1 MRGVALLALK
11 LTLTP
16 GVIVGA
22 TLAARRFGPSVGG
35 WLIGLP
41 VTAGPVLLLLALAH
55 GARFAEH
62 VAVGLVAG
70 VAAQAAYVLGY
81 AAACRRGAGWRLG
94 VLTGTAAFAATGL
107 ALVVP
112 HLKLGLVA
120 ACSLAVLAAGLLL
133 LPPDPVPLSP
143 ARPRHDLLVRV
154 VLATT
159 LLLLITTFATVLG
172 AGLSGVVTVYPL
184 LSTLLAVFAHRS
196 DGPRAALAV
205 YRGLLVGLF
214 ALMVFA
220 TTLAVVL
227 THLPLTDAYVLAIA
241 LTLAIQLAS
250 LRAIR
255 S

>member
-1 MRGVALLALK
+1 MRGVGLLALK

-62 VAVGLVAG
+62 VAAGLV
-70 VAAQAAYVLGY
+70 
-81 AAACRRGAGWRLG
+81 AGWRLG
-94 VLTGTAAFAATGL
+94 LVTGTAAFAATGA

-112 HLKLGLVA
+112 HLRLG
-120 ACSLAVLAAGLLL
+120 
-133 LPPDPVPLSP
+133 
-143 ARPRHDLLVRV
+143 
-154 VLATT
+154 
-159 LLLLITTFATVLG
+159 
-172 AGLSGVVTVYPL
+172 
-184 LSTLLAVFAHRS
+184 
-196 DGPRAALAV
+196 
-205 YRGLLVGLF
+205 LVGLF
-214 ALMVFA
+214 ALMAFA

-227 THLPLTDAYVLAIA
+227 THLPLTDAYLLAIA
-241 LTLAIQLAS
+241 LTLTIQLAS

>member
-1 MRGVALLALK
+1 MRGVGLLALK

-41 VTAGPVLLLLALAH
+41 VTAGPVLLFLALAH

-70 VAAQAAYVLGY
+70 VAAQAAFVLGY
-81 AAACRRGAGWRLG
+81 AAACRRGAGWRLSL
-94 VLTGTAAFAATGL
+94 LTGTAAFAATGL

-112 HLKLGLVA
+112 HLRLGLVA
-120 ACSLAVLAAGLLL
+120 ACSLAVLAAG
-133 LPPDPVPLSP
+133 
-143 ARPRHDLLVRV
+143 
-154 VLATT
+154 

-196 DGPRAALAV
+196 DGPRTALAV

-214 ALMVFA
+214 ALMAFA

-227 THLPLTDAYVLAIA
+227 THVPLAGAYVLAIA